1 MYSKLESMTLV
12 ESILAIS
19 VSLIT
24 VITSTALGV
33 RWLTKHYFN
42 EIKHELKPNGGQ
54 SMKDQVNRMES
65 DILDL
70 KNQNLKR
77 EEYHEKLDNKI
88 DELTRLFVEYVSR
101 QK

>member
-1 MYSKLESMTLV
+1 MTLI
-12 ESILAIS
+12 ESILALT

-33 RWLTKHYFN
+33 RWLTKHYFD
-42 EIKHELKPNGGQ
+42 EIKHEMKPNGGQ
-54 SMKDQVNRMES
+54 SMKDQVNRIET

-70 KNQNLKR
+70 KNQNLKG
-77 EEYHEKLDNKI
+77 EDYHEKLDNKI